1 VLALLE
7 QAFNGNPELLGDA
20 TRTMFAVKAQAEALM
35 QMPDGP
41 GRTAGPSFGYVP
53 PELRHSA
60 VEPSVAAPGIGSAFH
75 DSSGR

>member
-41 GRTAGPSFGYVP
+41 GRTAGPSFDYVP
-53 PELRHSA
+53 AELRHSA